1 MDPGTVNLRMAL
13 YVVPSLFLGTRYS
26 IFQNFLV
33 FLRIF
38 LVYFLSLLLCHKSVW
53 CGDIDKV
60 SFRPFFVVK
69 DRLRTR
75 ISINNIRD
83 VYFVSRQFLRILLR
97 TKNQWLVEPCMIQT
111 KPHPKMIILSLS
123 LCSLYYLLSSNINN
137 LNWLLHAV
145 IELLQHG
152 LDIILVINFHKA
164 ESPIQ
169 RIVIFVVTSLLDV
182 SPIYPY
188 HYAAFLIFNISRCL
202 FNISI

>member
-38 LVYFLSLLLCHKSVW
+38 LVYFFCLYFCHESVW
-53 CGDIDKV
+53 CCDIDEI
-60 SFRPFFVVK
+60 SFRPFLVAE
-69 DRLRTR
+69 DRLRTS
-75 ISINNIRD
+75 ISVHDIRD
-83 VYFVSRQFLRILLR
+83 VYFVLRQLLRILLR
-97 TKNQWLVEPCMIQT
+97 IKIQQLVEPCMIQT
-111 KPHPKMIILSLS
+111 TPHPKMIILSLS

-152 LDIILVINFHKA
+152 FDIILVINFHKA
-164 ESPIQ
+164 ESSALGI
-169 RIVIFVVTSLLDV
+169 IILVITSLLNV

-188 HYAAFLIFNISRCL
+188 HYAAFLFNISRCL
-202 FNISI
+202 FKMSM